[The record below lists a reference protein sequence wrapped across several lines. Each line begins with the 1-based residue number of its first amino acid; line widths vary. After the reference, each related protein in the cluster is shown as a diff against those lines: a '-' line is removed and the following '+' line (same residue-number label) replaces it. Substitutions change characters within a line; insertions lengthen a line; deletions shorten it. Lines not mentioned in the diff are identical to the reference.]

1 MTRNF
6 TLREKDFAIRCILNS
21 FYSTIKKLEP
31 LKEKDW
37 NKHNEECE
45 KALKLYEQAF
55 KVLATAEACKYGE
68 LFIVDEFRTD
78 QKYGLFTP
86 YDGSGVYLDWDGN
99 KLDGVNWSKPYSA
112 PDRAVFVAWYNK

>member
-1 MTRNF
+1 MARDF
-6 TLREKDFAIRCILNS
+6 TLREKDFAIRCLLNS

-37 NKHNEECE
+37 NKHNEEYE

-68 LFIVDEFRTD
+68 LFTVDEFRTD
-78 QKYGLFTP
+78 QKYRLFTP

-112 PDRAVFVAWYNK
+112 PDKAVFVAWYNK